1 MLSDRSVFVTSAC
14 LGVALLCAAPSRV
27 AGRQDR
33 PPIQAPSSMQQALR
47 AVSGSVTVKSL
58 ALEGSRGTGTE
69 LMKVPPSAPGG
80 RVELLFLFPEQYR
93 QMFVNP
99 SMMSYR
105 GFSRDVP
112 LLGAKAIQS
121 DVTVNAGTPAV
132 NFVDTQRVVAAR
144 LLFGIL
150 GDAGGIMRVTATP
163 AGPGTWHLVGA
174 NDFDC
179 LIDLDR
185 ATGVPL
191 RVRYTDMVGFLPPYD
206 PAEKQW
212 HSDPPERA
220 EVTITFADRRSVDG
234 IQIPFRVTTTARSLS
249 TGRQNVRE
257 EVRFERV
264 RVNPPLTPAD
274 FSRVQ

>member
-1 MLSDRSVFVTSAC
+1 MVTQRSVFMASAG
-14 LGVALLCAAPSRV
+14 LGVALLCAAPSLV
-27 AGRQDR
+27 AARQGQR
-33 PPIQAPSSMQQALR
+33 PIQAPSLMQKAPR

-58 ALEGSRGTGTE
+58 ALEGSRATGPE
-69 LMKVPPSAPGG
+69 LMMVPPIAPMG
-80 RVELLFLFPEQYR
+80 RVELLFLLPEQYR
-93 QMFVNP
+93 QMLVSPN
-99 SMMSYR
+99 MMSYR

-112 LLGAKAIQS
+112 LLGAKVLQS
-121 DVTVNAGTPAV
+121 NTHADAGTPAT

-144 LLFGIL
+144 LVFGIL
-150 GDAGGIMRVTATP
+150 GDAGGIMHVTATP

-191 RVRYTDMVGFLPPYD
+191 RVRYTDLVGFLPPFE

-212 HSDPPERA
+212 RSDPPERA
-220 EVTITFADRRSVDG
+220 EVTITFTDRRLIDG
-234 IQIPFRVTTTARSLS
+234 VQLPFRVTTTARSLS
-249 TGRQNVRE
+249 SGRQNMGE
-257 EVRFERV
+257 DVRFEHV
-264 RVNPPLTPAD
+264 RVNPPLIPAD